1 MQISPPMWGYTMAI
15 IVTLVWQLV
24 WLVWLVYGWT
34 FLFRPT
40 IPAKVIP
47 MASYILFS
55 SALGLLIGH
64 LYLNANGHVNPALV
78 AQILLTAAL
87 VGTIGLAHFLIYYHT
102 FQLQQEG
109 LVVDKWL
116 TRYLVHSEL
125 ALFISWEVIELMVS
139 VNVAMQYNS
148 GKTAEPDVASSFVLV
163 SYIVVVTIWLILE
176 TSVLD
181 QFIRYTQS
189 IYPMFI
195 WYFAT
200 DSTDRTV
207 GSPFRETNT
216 EQLLFSCCTLLYCHH
231 PILSSHLVSV
241 LPNLSSP

>member
-1 MQISPPMWGYTMAI
+1 MTDTRTNPKTDIQCRYHHQCGDIYRGHHCHIGMATG
-15 IVTLVWQLV
+15 VAGVAGVRMDFLVQT
-24 WLVWLVYGWT
+24 Y
-34 FLFRPT
+34 T

-87 VGTIGLAHFLIYYHT
+87 VGTLGLAHFLMYYHT

-200 DSTDRTV
+200 ALIDSGITIQRNKH
-207 GSPFRETNT
+207 ETT
-216 EQLLFSCCTLLYCHH
+216 AF
-231 PILSSHLVSV
+231 
-241 LPNLSSP
+241 